1 MSQQSPPSGT
11 EPSIREEM
19 AQSWPFYA
27 MVFLVLTGGY
37 VTALISN
44 PSLREPGRLVLL
56 TTLMLLHGGLYW
68 FASYVVRFKRWLP
81 AYYVVQAAL
90 AFIIGLLTPGH
101 WLVIALHFSLTGL
114 ITGTLWPNLGASILA
129 TLICLGLLALNMT
142 MSQGFQEFVQ
152 FLPIAGL
159 VALFV
164 FIYTALFVREVET
177 RERAQGLLREL
188 ETAHHQLQAYATRIE
203 ELTISQER
211 ERMARELHDTLAQGL
226 AGLILQLEA
235 VDSHLESGNPDR
247 AQAVVQQA
255 MQRARTT
262 LQEARR
268 AIQALRPAALEQGN
282 LIDVL
287 GREID
292 QFSANTG
299 IRTTFDVGDGPPNV
313 PPEMAQDILRIVQE
327 CLSNVARHADANHVL
342 VRLAEN
348 REGLQV
354 VVQDDGVGFDR
365 DDRLEQPGCFGIAG
379 MQERASRLG
388 GTLDVESGEGRGTR
402 IVLSVEREKG
412 EAG

>member
-1 MSQQSPPSGT
+1 
-11 EPSIREEM
+11 M
-19 AQSWPFYA
+19 AQPWPFYA

-37 VTALISN
+37 VTALISY
-44 PSLREPGRLVLL
+44 PSLREPGRLVLF
-56 TTLMLLHGGLYW
+56 TTLILLHGGLYLS
-68 FASYVVRFKRWLP
+68 ALHVVRSRRWLAP
-81 AYYVVQAAL
+81 YYVVQAAL

-129 TLICLGLLALNMT
+129 TLLCLGLLALNMT

-159 VALFV
+159 MAFFV

-177 RERAQGLLREL
+177 RERAQALLREL

-235 VDSHLESGNPDR
+235 ADSHLESGSPDR

-255 MQRARTT
+255 MQRARMT

-282 LIDVL
+282 LIDAL

-299 IRTTFDVGDGPPNV
+299 VRTTFDVADGPPDV

-327 CLSNVARHADANHVL
+327 CLSNVARHACASHVL
-342 VRLAEN
+342 VRLAES
-348 REGLQV
+348 RGELQV

-365 DDRLEQPGCFGIAG
+365 EDGLERPGCFGIAG
-379 MQERASRLG
+379 MQERASFASSSP
-388 GTLDVESGEGRGTR
+388 TTTWSCV
-402 IVLSVEREKG
+402 KG
-412 EAG
+412 CAPSWKQPMI